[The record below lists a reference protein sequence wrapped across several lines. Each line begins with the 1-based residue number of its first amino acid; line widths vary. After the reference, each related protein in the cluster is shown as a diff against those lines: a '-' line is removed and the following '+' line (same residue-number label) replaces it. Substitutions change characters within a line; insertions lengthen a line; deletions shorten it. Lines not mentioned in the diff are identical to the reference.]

1 MTTQE
6 LNLRLKSLSEAL
18 HEVSSL
24 IAKLSKLSALSNTS
38 SPHPDEAESRV
49 ELSAEI
55 HQSLKEQEEDYDL
68 LKQEVEDLD
77 SSGSWAS
84 GVRRLDSEK
93 DRERITLLTQ
103 LERLGED
110 LKLARAQFRKAQLQ
124 AKRNEEAVK
133 RKEREQL
140 FAGIQEG
147 SNTTGSVRHKG
158 HEKVSQDDL
167 LVNASSDVTAA
178 LRRTHQ
184 LMQAELSR
192 SQFANDTLKQSTAA
206 LSALNENY
214 STLDD
219 LLSSSRSL
227 VSTLISSQKSDTW
240 YLESAFKV
248 IAATIVWLI
257 FRRFLLG
264 PARLFFYPVKW
275 MLSLVTLFV
284 QVSIGAFISFA
295 GAIGGS
301 SPSSA
306 LSNVSTEISSST
318 SLIIKPSATGKSPRF
333 RADMSA
339 PYINVGAG
347 SKDKRFDGSEPS
359 SLNEG
364 SLSDKVGQ
372 MAENSRQG
380 EQSSQSDSET
390 LQPAH
395 AGQDTVL
402 RERTADEPPNPKKR
416 MFEEPPAPLAD
427 GERVRDEL

>member
-18 HEVSSL
+18 REASSL
-24 IAKLSKLSALSNTS
+24 ITKLSKLPTASNSS
-38 SPHPDEAESRV
+38 SPHPGEAESRV

-77 SSGSWAS
+77 SGGTWAS
-84 GVRRLDSEK
+84 GARRRDSEK

-110 LKLARAQFRKAQLQ
+110 LKLVRAQFRKAQLQ
-124 AKRNEEAVK
+124 AKRNEEVAK

-147 SNTTGSVRHKG
+147 SNISGSVRHKG
-158 HEKVSQDDL
+158 HEKISQDEL

-184 LMQAELSR
+184 LMQSELSR
-192 SQFANDTLKQSTAA
+192 SQFANDTLQQSTAA
-206 LSALNENY
+206 LSTLNENY
-214 STLDD
+214 STLDN

-227 VSTLISSQKSDTW
+227 VSILISSQKSDTW
-240 YLESAFKV
+240 YLESAFKI
-248 IAATIVWLI
+248 IAATIIWLI
-257 FRRFLLG
+257 FRRFILG

-275 MLSLVTLFV
+275 MLSLVTLFF
-284 QVSIGAFISFA
+284 QVSIGAFLNLA
-295 GAIGGS
+295 GAFGGS
-301 SPSSA
+301 SQSSA
-306 LSNVSTEISSST
+306 LSSISTQISSST
-318 SLIIKPSATGKSPRF
+318 SLIIKPSATGKSPQF

-347 SKDKRFDGSEPS
+347 GKDKRLEGSEPNS
-359 SLNEG
+359 QNEG

-372 MAENSRQG
+372 MAEDSRQG
-380 EQSSQSDSET
+380 EQPSQPEGEALHS
-390 LQPAH
+390 
-395 AGQDTVL
+395 AGADQDTVL

-416 MFEEPPAPLAD
+416 MFEEPPVPTAE

>member
-6 LNLRLKSLSEAL
+6 LNSRLKSLSEAL
-18 HEVSSL
+18 REVSSL
-24 IAKLSKLSALSNTS
+24 ITKLSKLSAPSNNS

-77 SSGSWAS
+77 SGGSWAS
-84 GVRRLDSEK
+84 GARRRDSEK

-124 AKRNEEAVK
+124 AKRNEEAAK

-147 SNTTGSVRHKG
+147 SNTTGSARHKG
-158 HEKVSQDDL
+158 HEKVSQDEL

-184 LMQAELSR
+184 LMQTELSR

-214 STLDD
+214 STLDN

-240 YLESAFKV
+240 YLESALKI
-248 IAATIVWLI
+248 IAATIIWLI

-275 MLSLVTLFV
+275 MLSLVTLFF
-284 QVSIGAFISFA
+284 QVSLGAFINLA

-301 SPSSA
+301 SQSSA
-306 LSNVSTEISSST
+306 LSSVSTQISSSR
-318 SLIIKPSATGKSPRF
+318 SLIIKPSATGKSPQF

-339 PYINVGAG
+339 PYINVGVG
-347 SKDKRFDGSEPS
+347 GKDIRSEGSES
-359 SLNEG
+359 NNLKEG

-372 MAENSRQG
+372 MAEDSRQG
-380 EQSSQSDSET
+380 EPSSQPEGEA
-390 LQPAH
+390 LQSVDAD
-395 AGQDTVL
+395 QDTVP

-416 MFEEPPAPLAD
+416 MFEEPPAPAAE